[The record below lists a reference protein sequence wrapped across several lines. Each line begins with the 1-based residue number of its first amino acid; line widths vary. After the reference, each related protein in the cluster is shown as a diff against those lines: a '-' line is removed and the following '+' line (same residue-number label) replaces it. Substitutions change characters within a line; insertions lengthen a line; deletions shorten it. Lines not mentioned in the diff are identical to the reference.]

1 MDEPPPDELL
11 VGCEM
16 VLTAL
21 LGRLLEGVEMVR
33 LGCGLDNGRALCLL
47 GVTVVRVSFC
57 TGRDCGRT
65 YSLLDLG

>member
-21 LGRLLEGVEMVR
+21 FGRLLVGVEIVR
-33 LGCGLDNGRALCLL
+33 LELLGCVRTLCLF

-57 TGRDCGRT
+57 AGRDCGRT